1 MENEKQLEDA
11 RELAHEMERQSHA
24 FELDWAMD
32 QLSGREIDHI
42 RTDQSS
48 CTIVFTGGVS
58 LKTESVTRKYF
69 SDKRKIT
76 VVSLDGVPIF
86 ESY

>member
-1 MENEKQLEDA
+1 MDEKQQEDA
-11 RELAHEMERQSHA
+11 RELAREMERQNHA
-24 FELDWAMD
+24 FDLEWAMD
-32 QLSGREIDHI
+32 QLSGREIDHVL
-42 RTDQSS
+42 TDQNS
-48 CTIVFTGGVS
+48 CTFVLTGGVR

-69 SDKRKIT
+69 SSTRKIT